1 MYHLTA
7 DSEVVF
13 FLSLLCGM
21 GCWYIFFVE
30 VWADAIAWILI
41 RGGEILK
48 SRWAFGG
55 SPGFV
60 GCGGGVELLLVRQFF
75 FTLFFYFF

>member
-21 GCWYIFFVE
+21 DCWHIFGE
-30 VWADAIAWILI
+30 KVWADAIAWALI
-41 RGGEILK
+41 
-48 SRWAFGG
+48 W
-55 SPGFV
+55 
-60 GCGGGVELLLVRQFF
+60 GGGI
-75 FTLFFYFF
+75 

>member
-13 FLSLLCGM
+13 FCPFMRHGLLVY
-21 GCWYIFFVE
+21 W

-41 RGGEILK
+41 WGGE
-48 SRWAFGG
+48 R
-55 SPGFV
+55 
-60 GCGGGVELLLVRQFF
+60 
-75 FTLFFYFF
+75 